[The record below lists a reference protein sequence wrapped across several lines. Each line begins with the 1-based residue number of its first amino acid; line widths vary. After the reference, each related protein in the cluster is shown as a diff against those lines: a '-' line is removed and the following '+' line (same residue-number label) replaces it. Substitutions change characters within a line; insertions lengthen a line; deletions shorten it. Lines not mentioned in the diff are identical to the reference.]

1 MDRNAETGSMK
12 RAGFSLA
19 QETITMLTVGVALAG
34 IMLVSLSN
42 MRAEGRADRARI
54 DAAMAEMRAEGR
66 ADRART
72 DAALAQ
78 MRADS
83 RADWARTDAAL
94 AEMRAEGRAFRE
106 AFARQMARLV
116 EQHGT
121 LSGYVDGLDRAIAS
135 SGDRE

>member
-12 RAGFSLA
+12 RAGFSLS

-34 IMLVSLSN
+34 IMLVSVDN
-42 MRAEGRADRARI
+42 IRAEGRAERARI
-54 DAAMAEMRAEGR
+54 DAAMAELRAEGR

-72 DAALAQ
+72 DAAMAE
-78 MRADS
+78 MRAES

-106 AFARQMARLV
+106 AFAKQMARLI

-121 LSGYVDGLDRAIAS
+121 LSGFVDGLDRAIAA
-135 SGDRE
+135 SGDRG